1 MTLQQ
6 RQMRASSGRGVAL
19 LLAALAAVAAAACDD
34 TPQTPQA
41 PAELVGMV
49 PDMITFETD
58 TYISV
63 SGIRSAQIHA
73 DSSMFYDDST
83 AVHMHGVELEVY
95 TETGSVRATVTAAR
109 GRYEPET
116 QSMYATGDVVLVMP
130 NENRRVESSELWYEP
145 SSERIWSDSAST
157 YYHDGQVTRGTC
169 FKSDLSFRNYQ
180 VCNIRGAADVGGR

>member
-1 MTLQQ
+1 MTLQL
-6 RQMRASSGRGVAL
+6 RQMRAPGGRGAAL
-19 LLAALAAVAAAACDD
+19 LLAALAAVAAGGCDD

-41 PAELVGMV
+41 PPELLAMQ
-49 PDMITFETD
+49 PDLMTYETD
-58 TYISV
+58 TYV
-63 SGIRSAQIHA
+63 TVRGIRSAQIHA
-73 DSSMFYDDST
+73 DSSMFWDDST
-83 AVHMHGVELEVY
+83 AVHMHGVALEVY
-95 TETGSVRATVTAAR
+95 TETGSVRATVNAER

-116 QSMYATGDVVLVMP
+116 QSMYATGNVVLVMP

-157 YYHDGQVTRGTC
+157 YFHDGQVTRGTC